1 MDSLIAEVL
10 SKYQKTIGVR
20 YKLEQIEAKQASNEH
35 YIVRSSSEF
44 ILKQVK
50 RPDLLFGEGAVSH
63 LDAVTRATQCFSAG
77 GIPVEN
83 VRASDRGDHIIVLG
97 DRVFRLFDYLSG
109 AQSVTA
115 ADAVEAAGLLRRFHS
130 EAWSLLPTEL
140 QNKFSSFRP
149 LLPLQETSTRI
160 PDIHKFL
167 RTGRADDTALRE
179 ILDQVTRKFDVVENA
194 LESFKSVGSDPGA
207 ALIHSDFHPGNVLRS
222 KRGLVMID
230 LDNIHLGS
238 PSKCIAFAVVR
249 WTFWAVPP
257 NRASFEDACRRW
269 AVVFGH
275 DSAAFREEMLY
286 WSRYIEVEKIL
297 RILLRAS
304 IGREYDLFLKN
315 ILSRHL
321 PALELFL
328 SI

>member
-1 MDSLIAEVL
+1 MNSLIAEVL

-63 LDAVTRATQCFSAG
+63 LDAVTRATRCFSAG
-77 GIPVEN
+77 GLPVEN
-83 VRASDRGDHIIVLG
+83 VRASDSGDYSIVLG

-109 AQSVTA
+109 AQSVTT
-115 ADAVEAAGLLRRFHS
+115 ADAVEAAGLLKRFHS
-130 EAWSLLPTEL
+130 EAWSLLPVEL
-140 QNKFSSFRP
+140 QSRLSLFKP
-149 LLPLQETSTRI
+149 LLSLQETSTRI
-160 PDIHKFL
+160 PEIRKFL
-167 RTGRADDTALRE
+167 QTGRADDIALRA
-179 ILDQVTRKFDVVENA
+179 ILEQIARKFDMVEKA
-194 LESFKSVGSDPGA
+194 LESIKIAGSDSGA

-230 LDNIHLGS
+230 LDNIQLGS
-238 PSKCIAFAVVR
+238 PSRCIAFAIAR
-249 WTFWAVPP
+249 WTFWAAAP
-257 NRASFEDACRRW
+257 NRASFEDACGQW
-269 AVVFGH
+269 GAVFGREG
-275 DSAAFREEMLY
+275 AEFREEMLY
-286 WSRYIEVEKIL
+286 WSRSIEVEKIL

-328 SI
+328 SF